1 MADIDGVTGSAGLQ
15 PGPSE
20 ETDEELTARFER
32 DAIPLLDQ

>member
-20 ETDEELTARFER
+20 ETDEE
-32 DAIPLLDQ
+32 